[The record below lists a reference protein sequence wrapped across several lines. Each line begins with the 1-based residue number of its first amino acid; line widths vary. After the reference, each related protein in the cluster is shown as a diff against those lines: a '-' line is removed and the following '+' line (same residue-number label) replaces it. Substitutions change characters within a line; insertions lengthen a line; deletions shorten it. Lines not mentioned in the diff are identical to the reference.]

1 MHSASHNRFLVII
14 LVCGLPLQFCMGF
27 HSVRSSKNSQAGGAP
42 SKGGSSIGERSGS
55 RGSKRTAAHAL
66 NEPPCPTDGFP
77 YQHCPTD
84 RV

>member
-1 MHSASHNRFLVII
+1 MHSASHTRFLVII

-27 HSVRSSKNSQAGGAP
+27 HSVRSSKKSQAGGAP
-42 SKGGSSIGERSGS
+42 SKAGSSIGERSGS
-55 RGSKRTAAHAL
+55 RGYKRTTAHDGY
-66 NEPPCPTDGFP
+66 CPTDGFP